1 LAPVPLSWLG
11 KEERRRPPAGDRG
24 LLEKVPAEPR
34 LLASRAPRRRFLR
47 WLFNGSAPEPVPSVH
62 GPVEKAE
69 EGKLGIC
76 CSGGGIRSAAFSLGA
91 LQQLQEKEELKRASY
106 LAAVSG
112 GSYIA
117 GAISLVHKAG
127 PHDSEADLLQR
138 LPPFAEGSPEEQY
151 LRNRS
156 SYLAPSL
163 TDKIFLGWR
172 IVLGLVINLIFVA
185 LPLIALALLLSGFAY
200 ASALPDL
207 SGECHRILA
216 DGKEIDCAVQPPLWF
231 WLVTFVPLG
240 LGVLFGAA
248 TLLPRWR
255 NYRWQSFFSTWATRL
270 LIVAAVLGLLF
281 FAVPFVVEVIRNGHV
296 FGGTTSKRT
305 GLGAGTLTLLAGVAA
320 QLGQLLRSSK
330 TAEGAGAARK
340 LASKLGKGA
349 RLTVAYLAAA
359 LVGPLLF
366 FGVFVFTV
374 AAALSEV
381 GPGGALDNGDLAWI
395 GAGVF
400 AAFLV
405 IYFFSDITNWSLH
418 PFYKRR
424 LATVFALKR
433 VRASALDA
441 EERERVETVP
451 PAKPEHDVG
460 IAVERDYDEL
470 VPISNTALS
479 GAEGE
484 EWPTLLVCAAANI
497 SDSNATPPGRRVT
510 SFTFSAN
517 AVGGPLIGAVPTWQ
531 LETAFETPEEAF
543 PNIPPAEQKKAD
555 EDAGVLEKA
564 VKKVTPSPARKR
576 RGRDLTLLAAIAMSG
591 AAISPSMGKMTKRPL
606 TFLMALANVRLGV
619 WVPNPR
625 WVGELGRRQE
635 LRLRYVR
642 PRPFYLLCELLGL
655 NRISSKYLYVTDG
668 GHYENLGLVELLRR
682 GCTEIYCLDA
692 SGLSADGAEFESLG
706 EAITLA
712 RSELGVE
719 IEFAGEQGEKADEPP
734 SPADMVPDK
743 ETHFAKRDVVMATIR
758 FPVDHEADGEE
769 QKEPVV
775 GKLVYVRNA
784 LTGEVPWDVRAHHEA
799 DPRFPNNSTVDQLYT
814 DQKFEAY
821 RVLGSRAA
829 KRATEAMGVAQ

>member
-1 LAPVPLSWLG
+1 LARVSPSWLG
-11 KEERRRPPAGDRG
+11 KEERPRPTAGDRG
-24 LLEKVPAEPR
+24 LLDEVPAEPR
-34 LLASRAPRRRFLR
+34 LLASRAPRHRFWR
-47 WLFNGSAPEPVPSVH
+47 WLFNGSTPEPVPSAG
-62 GPVEKAE
+62 GPVEEAV

-91 LQQLQEKEELKRASY
+91 LQQLQQKGELKRASY

-127 PHDSEADLLQR
+127 DGDSEADLLDR
-138 LPPFAEGSPEEQY
+138 LAPFAPGSPEEQY

-172 IVLGLVINLIFVA
+172 IVLGLVINLVFVA
-185 LPLIALALLLSGFAY
+185 LPLIALALLLSGVAY
-200 ASALPDL
+200 AAALPNL
-207 SGECHRILA
+207 AGECGA
-216 DGKEIDCAVQPPLWF
+216 GASSDCAVQPPLWF

-240 LGVLFGAA
+240 LSVLFGAA

-270 LIVAAVLGLLF
+270 LIAAAVCGLLL
-281 FAVPFVVEVIRNGHV
+281 FAVPFVAEVIRNGHI
-296 FGGTTSKRT
+296 FEGSGEKRT
-305 GLGAGTLTLLAGVAA
+305 GLGAGTLALLAGVAA
-320 QLGQLLRSSK
+320 QLGHLLSSSK
-330 TAEGAGAARK
+330 VKEGVGSARK
-340 LASKLGKGA
+340 LAGKLGKGA

-366 FGVFVFTV
+366 FFVFVFAV

-381 GPGGALDNGDLAWI
+381 GTGGALDRADLVLI
-395 GAGVF
+395 GAGVL
-400 AAFLV
+400 AGFLV
-405 IYFFSDITNWSLH
+405 LYFFSDITNWSLH

-433 VRASALDA
+433 VRASSLDA
-441 EERERVETVP
+441 EERERVESVP
-451 PAKPEHDVG
+451 PADPAHDVG
-460 IAVERDYDEL
+460 IAVERDYDAL
-470 VPISNTALS
+470 VPISDTALT

-484 EWPTLLVCAAANI
+484 KWPTLLVCAAANI
-497 SDSNATPPGRRVT
+497 SDEDATPPGRRVT

-517 AVGGPLIGAVPTWQ
+517 TVGGPLVGAVPTRDI
-531 LETAFETPEEAF
+531 EGAF
-543 PNIPPAEQKKAD
+543 D
-555 EDAGVLEKA
+555 DGR
-564 VKKVTPSPARKR
+564 RK
-576 RGRDLTLLAAIAMSG
+576 RDLTLLAAIAMSG

-625 WVGELGRRQE
+625 WVGELRRRQG
-635 LRLRYVR
+635 LRLRYAR

-655 NRISSKYLYVTDG
+655 NRISSKYLYVSDG

-682 GCTEIYCLDA
+682 GCTQIYCLDA

-719 IEFAGEQGEKADEPP
+719 IEFAGEGGGKDDESP
-734 SPADMVPDK
+734 SPAEMVPDK
-743 ETHFAKRDVVMATIR
+743 ETHFAKTDVVTAKIR
-758 FPVDHEADGEE
+758 YRDGHE
-769 QKEPVV
+769 

-784 LTGEVPWDVRAHHEA
+784 LTEGVPWDVRAHHEA

-829 KRATEAMGVAQ
+829 GRAAEAMGVG

>member
-11 KEERRRPPAGDRG
+11 KEERPRPPAGDRG

-34 LLASRAPRRRFLR
+34 LFASRAPRHRFLR
-47 WLFNGSAPEPVPSVH
+47 WLFNGSAAEPVPSVH

-91 LQQLQEKEELKRASY
+91 LQQLQEKGELRRASY

-117 GAISLVHKAG
+117 GAISLIRKTG
-127 PHDSEADLLQR
+127 SHDSEADLLQR

-156 SYLAPSL
+156 SYLAPGL

-172 IVLGLVINLIFVA
+172 IVLGLTINLIFVA
-185 LPLIALALLLSGFAY
+185 LPLIALALLLSGLAY

-207 SGECHRILA
+207 AGECGA
-216 DGKEIDCAVQPPLWF
+216 GTSADCAVQPPLWF

-240 LGVLFGAA
+240 LSVLFGAA

-270 LIVAAVLGLLF
+270 LIAAAVFGLLL
-281 FAVPFVVEVIRNGHV
+281 FAVPFIVEVIRNGHI
-296 FGGTTSKRT
+296 FEGTGEKRT
-305 GLGAGTLTLLAGVAA
+305 GLGAGTLALLAGVAA
-320 QLGQLLRSSK
+320 QLGHLLSSSK
-330 TAEGAGAARK
+330 VKDDVSSARK
-340 LASKLGKGA
+340 LAGKLGKGA
-349 RLTVAYLAAA
+349 RLAVAYLAPA

-366 FGVFVFTV
+366 FFVFVFAV

-381 GPGGALDNGDLAWI
+381 GTAGALDNADLVKI
-395 GAGVF
+395 GAGVLGGF
-400 AAFLV
+400 IV

-433 VRASALDA
+433 VRASSLDA
-441 EERERVETVP
+441 EERERIETVA
-451 PAKPEHDVG
+451 PAEPERDVG

-479 GAEGE
+479 GAEDE
-484 EWPTLLVCAAANI
+484 EWPTLVVCAAANI

-517 AVGGPLIGAVPTWQ
+517 AVGGPLVGAVPT
-531 LETAFETPEEAF
+531 EEIEGAF
-543 PNIPPAEQKKAD
+543 D
-555 EDAGVLEKA
+555 DRR
-564 VKKVTPSPARKR
+564 RK
-576 RGRDLTLLAAIAMSG
+576 RDLTLLAAIAMSG

-635 LRLRYVR
+635 LRLRYAR

-719 IEFAGEQGEKADEPP
+719 IEFAGEEGEKDDEGP

-743 ETHFAKRDVVMATIR
+743 ETHFAKRDVVTATIR
-758 FPVDHEADGEE
+758 FPVDREADDEEE

-829 KRATEAMGVAQ
+829 KRATEAMAQ

>member
-1 LAPVPLSWLG
+1 MPPSWLG
-11 KEERRRPPAGDRG
+11 KEERPPPAADDRG
-24 LLEKVPAEPR
+24 LLKKAPAEAR
-34 LLASRAPRRRFLR
+34 LLAARGPRRRGLR
-47 WLFNGSAPEPVPSVH
+47 WLFNGSAPEPLPSVQD
-62 GPVEKAE
+62 PVEQAA

-76 CSGGGIRSAAFSLGA
+76 CSGGGIRSAAFTLGA
-91 LQQLQEKEELKRASY
+91 LQQLQEKGELKRASY

-117 GAISLVHKAG
+117 GAISLLRKTG
-127 PHDSEADLLQR
+127 ERDSEADLLER

-163 TDKIFLGWR
+163 SDKIFLGWR

-185 LPLIALALLLSGFAY
+185 LPLVALALLLSGFAY
-200 ASALPDL
+200 AAALPEL
-207 SGECHRILA
+207 AGECHA
-216 DGKEIDCAVQPPLWF
+216 AGSDCAVQPPLWF

-240 LGVLFGAA
+240 LSLLFGAA

-255 NYRWQSFFSTWATRL
+255 SYRWQSFFSTWATRL
-270 LIVAAVLGLLF
+270 LIAAAVFGLLL
-281 FAVPFVVEVIRNGHV
+281 FAVPFAVEVIRNGHV
-296 FGGTTSKRT
+296 FGGTGEKRS
-305 GLGAGTLTLLAGVAA
+305 GLGAGTLALLAGVAA
-320 QLGQLLRSSK
+320 QLGHLLSSSK
-330 TAEGAGAARK
+330 TKEGVNAARK
-340 LASKLGKGA
+340 FAGKLGKGA

-366 FGVFVFTV
+366 FCVFVFTV

-381 GPGGALDNGDLAWI
+381 GSGGSLDNADLIKI
-395 GAGVF
+395 GAGVLGGF
-400 AAFLV
+400 IV

-433 VRASALDA
+433 VRASALNG

-451 PAKPEHDVG
+451 PEKPEHDVG

-484 EWPTLLVCAAANI
+484 AWPTLLVCAAANI
-497 SDSNATPPGRRVT
+497 SDGNATPPGRRVT

-517 AVGGPLIGAVPTWQ
+517 AVGGPLVGAVPTT
-531 LETAFETPEEAF
+531 EIE
-543 PNIPPAEQKKAD
+543 
-555 EDAGVLEKA
+555 GVFDDRR
-564 VKKVTPSPARKR
+564 RKC
-576 RGRDLTLLAAIAMSG
+576 DLTLLAAIAMSG

-635 LRLRYVR
+635 LRRRYAR
-642 PRPFYLLCELLGL
+642 PRPYYLLCELLGL

-692 SGLSADGAEFESLG
+692 SGLSADGGEFESLG

-719 IEFAGEQGEKADEPP
+719 IEFAGEGSEKDDEGP

-743 ETHFAKRDVVMATIR
+743 ETHFAKSDMVTAKITYRDG
-758 FPVDHEADGEE
+758 H
-769 QKEPVV
+769 Q
-775 GKLVYVRNA
+775 GKLIYVRNA
-784 LTGEVPWDVRAHHEA
+784 LTESVPWDVRAHHEA

-829 KRATEAMGVAQ
+829 KRATEAMGVA

>member
-1 LAPVPLSWLG
+1 MPLSWLG
-11 KEERRRPPAGDRG
+11 KEERPRPPAGDLG

-34 LLASRAPRRRFLR
+34 LFAARAPRHRFLR

-91 LQQLQEKEELKRASY
+91 LQQLQEKEELKRSSY

-117 GAISLVHKAG
+117 GAISLVRKTG
-127 PHDSEADLLQR
+127 PHDSEADLLER

-156 SYLAPSL
+156 SYLAPGL

-185 LPLIALALLLSGFAY
+185 LPLVALALLLSGLAY
-200 ASALPDL
+200 ASALPEL
-207 SGECHRILA
+207 AGECGA
-216 DGKEIDCAVQPPLWF
+216 GASADCAVQPPLWF

-240 LGVLFGAA
+240 LSVLFGAA

-270 LIVAAVLGLLF
+270 LIAAAVFGLLL
-281 FAVPFVVEVIRNGHV
+281 FAVPFVVEVVRNGHI
-296 FGGTTSKRT
+296 FGGTGSKRT

-330 TAEGAGAARK
+330 VKDGVSSARK
-340 LASKLGKGA
+340 LAGKLGKGA

-366 FGVFVFTV
+366 FFVFVFAV

-381 GPGGALDNGDLAWI
+381 GTGGSLDNADLVKI
-395 GAGVF
+395 GAGVLGGF
-400 AAFLV
+400 IV

-433 VRASALDA
+433 VRASSLDA
-441 EERERVETVP
+441 EERERIEAVP
-451 PAKPEHDVG
+451 PAEPERDVG

-470 VPISNTALS
+470 VPISNTALR

-484 EWPTLLVCAAANI
+484 EWPTLVVCAAANI
-497 SDSNATPPGRRVT
+497 SDGNATPPGRRVT

-517 AVGGPLIGAVPTWQ
+517 TVGGPLVGAVPT
-531 LETAFETPEEAF
+531 EEIEGAFDD
-543 PNIPPAEQKKAD
+543 K
-555 EDAGVLEKA
+555 
-564 VKKVTPSPARKR
+564 RK
-576 RGRDLTLLAAIAMSG
+576 RDLTLLAAIAMSG

-635 LRLRYVR
+635 LRLRYAR

-682 GCTEIYCLDA
+682 GCSEIYCLDA
-692 SGLSADGAEFESLG
+692 SGLSSDGAEFESLG

-712 RSELGVE
+712 RSELGIE
-719 IEFAGEQGEKADEPP
+719 IEFAGEDGEQDDDSA

-743 ETHFAKRDVVMATIR
+743 ETHFAKRDVVTATIR
-758 FPVDHEADGEE
+758 FPVDHDAADDE
-769 QKEPVV
+769 EPVI

-829 KRATEAMGVAQ
+829 ERATKAMGVSR

>member
-1 LAPVPLSWLG
+1 MSPPWLG
-11 KEERRRPPAGDRG
+11 KEERPRPPAGDRG
-24 LLEKVPAEPR
+24 LLAKAPAEPR
-34 LLASRAPRRRFLR
+34 LFAWRAPRHRFWR
-47 WLFNGSAPEPVPSVH
+47 WLFNGSVPEPVPSAQ
-62 GPVEKAE
+62 GPVEDAV

-91 LQQLQEKEELKRASY
+91 LQQLQEKGELKRASY

-117 GAISLVHKAG
+117 GAISLVRKTG
-127 PHDSEADLLQR
+127 PDDSEADLLQR
-138 LPPFAEGSPEEQY
+138 LPPFAAGSPEEQY

-172 IVLGLVINLIFVA
+172 IVLGLVINVIFVA
-185 LPLIALALLLSGFAY
+185 LPLVALAFLLSGLLY
-200 ASALPDL
+200 APALPEL
-207 SGECHRILA
+207 AGECHTA
-216 DGKEIDCAVQPPLWF
+216 SADCAVQPPHWF
-231 WLVTFVPLG
+231 RLVTFVPLG
-240 LGVLFGAA
+240 LSLLFGVA

-255 NYRWQSFFSTWATRL
+255 HYRRQSFFSTWSTRL
-270 LIVAAVLGLLF
+270 LIAAAAFGLLF
-281 FAVPFVVEVIRNGHV
+281 FAVPFVVEVVRNGHI
-296 FGGTTSKRT
+296 FAGTGGRRT
-305 GLGAGTLTLLAGVAA
+305 GIGAGTLALLAGVAA
-320 QLGQLLRSSK
+320 QLAHLLSSSK
-330 TAEGAGAARK
+330 IKDDVGAARK
-340 LASKLGKGA
+340 LAGKLGKGA
-349 RLTVAYLAAA
+349 RLALTYLAAA

-366 FGVFVFTV
+366 FFVFVFAV

-381 GPGGALDNGDLAWI
+381 GPGGSLDNANLIEI
-395 GAGVF
+395 GVGVLVGF
-400 AAFLV
+400 AIL
-405 IYFFSDITNWSLH
+405 YFFSDITNWSLH
-418 PFYKRR
+418 PFYRRR

-433 VRASALDA
+433 VRASSLDA

-451 PAKPEHDVG
+451 AAPESDIG
-460 IAVERDYDEL
+460 IAVERNYDEL

-484 EWPTLLVCAAANI
+484 EWPTLLVCAAANV

-510 SFTFSAN
+510 SFTFSAT
-517 AVGGPLIGAVPTWQ
+517 AVGGPLVGAVAT
-531 LETAFETPEEAF
+531 EEIEGAF
-543 PNIPPAEQKKAD
+543 D
-555 EDAGVLEKA
+555 D
-564 VKKVTPSPARKR
+564 R
-576 RGRDLTLLAAIAMSG
+576 RRRRDLTLLSAIAMSG

-625 WVGELGRRQE
+625 WVGELGRRRE
-635 LRLRYVR
+635 LRLGYAR

-655 NRISSKYLYVTDG
+655 NRISSKYLYVSDG

-682 GCTEIYCLDA
+682 GCTEVYCLDA
-692 SGLSADGAEFESLG
+692 SGLSAAGAEFESLG

-719 IEFAGEQGEKADEPP
+719 IEFAGEGSEKDDEGS

-743 ETHFAKRDVVMATIR
+743 ETHFAKCDVVTAKVR
-758 FPVDHEADGEE
+758 FPDGPE
-769 QKEPVV
+769 

-784 LTGEVPWDVRAHHEA
+784 LTEAVPWDVRAHHEA

-829 KRATEAMGVAQ
+829 GRAAEAMGVG

>member
-1 LAPVPLSWLG
+1 LARVPPSWFG
-11 KEERRRPPAGDRG
+11 KEERPPPAADDRG
-24 LLEKVPAEPR
+24 LLKKAPAEAR
-34 LLASRAPRRRFLR
+34 MLASRGPRHRGLR
-47 WLFNGSAPEPVPSVH
+47 WLFNGSAPEPLPSVQE
-62 GPVEKAE
+62 PVEKAVD
-69 EGKLGIC
+69 GKLGIC

-91 LQQLQEKEELKRASY
+91 LQQLQAKGELKRASY

-117 GAISLVHKAG
+117 GAISLVRKTG
-127 PHDSEADLLQR
+127 ERDSEADLLER
-138 LPPFAEGSPEEQY
+138 LAPFAEGSPEEQY

-156 SYLAPSL
+156 SYLAPGL

-185 LPLIALALLLSGFAY
+185 LPLIALALLLSGLAY
-200 ASALPDL
+200 AAALPEL
-207 SGECHRILA
+207 AGECHTA
-216 DGKEIDCAVQPPLWF
+216 SADCAVQPPLWF
-231 WLVTFVPLG
+231 WLVTFVPFG
-240 LGVLFGAA
+240 LSLLFGAA

-255 NYRWQSFFSTWATRL
+255 NYRWQGFFSTWATRL
-270 LIVAAVLGLLF
+270 LIAAAVFGLLF
-281 FAVPFVVEVIRNGHV
+281 FAVPFAVEVIRNGHI
-296 FGGTTSKRT
+296 FGGTGSKRN
-305 GLGAGTLTLLAGVAA
+305 GLGAGTLTLLVGVAV
-320 QLGQLLRSSK
+320 QLAHLLSSSK
-330 TAEGAGAARK
+330 TADDAGAARK
-340 LASKLGKGA
+340 FAGKLGKGA

-366 FGVFVFTV
+366 LGVFVFTV

-381 GPGGALDNGDLAWI
+381 GPGGSLNNADLVKI
-395 GAGVF
+395 GAGV
-400 AAFLV
+400 LV
-405 IYFFSDITNWSLH
+405 GFIVVYFFSDITNWSLH

-424 LATVFALKR
+424 LSTVFALKR
-433 VRASALDA
+433 VRASGLDA
-441 EERERVETVP
+441 EERERVESVP
-451 PAKPEHDVG
+451 PAKSKHDVG

-479 GAEGE
+479 GAEGD

-497 SDSNATPPGRRVT
+497 SDEDATPPGRRVT

-517 AVGGPLIGAVPTWQ
+517 TVGGPLVGAVPTWQ

-543 PNIPPAEQKKAD
+543 PNIPPEEQERA
-555 EDAGVLEKA
+555 AGEAGTLEKA
-564 VKKVTPSPARKR
+564 VKKLTPSPARKR

-625 WVGELGRRQE
+625 WVGELARRQE
-635 LRLRYVR
+635 LRLRYAR
-642 PRPFYLLCELLGL
+642 PRPYYLLCELLGL

-692 SGLSADGAEFESLG
+692 SGLSAGGAEFESLG

-719 IEFAGEQGEKADEPP
+719 VEFEGEDGGEEGKDEGGA

-743 ETHFAKRDVVMATIR
+743 ETHFAKGDVVTAKITYR
-758 FPVDHEADGEE
+758 DGHE
-769 QKEPVV
+769 

-784 LTGEVPWDVRAHHEA
+784 LTEGVPWDVRAHHEA

-829 KRATEAMGVAQ
+829 KRATEAMGVA

>member
-1 LAPVPLSWLG
+1 MPLPWLG
-11 KEERRRPPAGDRG
+11 KEERPRPPAGDRG
-24 LLEKVPAEPR
+24 LLKEVPAEPR

-47 WLFNGSAPEPVPSVH
+47 WLFNGSVPEPAPSVH
-62 GPVEKAE
+62 GPVERAE

-91 LQQLQEKEELKRASY
+91 LQQLQEKKELKRASY

-117 GAISLVHKAG
+117 GAISLVHKTG
-127 PHDSEADLLQR
+127 PHDSEADLLER
-138 LPPFAEGSPEEQY
+138 MPPFAPGSPEEQY

-163 TDKIFLGWR
+163 TDKIYLGWR

-185 LPLIALALLLSGFAY
+185 LPLVALALLLSGFVY
-200 ASALPDL
+200 AAALPDL
-207 SGECHRILA
+207 SGECHRA
-216 DGKEIDCAVQPPLWF
+216 VAGAEADCAVAPPLWF

-240 LGVLFGAA
+240 LSVLFGAA

-255 NYRWQSFFSTWATRL
+255 NYSRQSFFSTWATRL
-270 LIVAAVLGLLF
+270 LIAAAVFGLLL
-281 FAVPFVVEVIRNGHV
+281 FAVPFAVEVIRNGHI
-296 FGGTTSKRT
+296 FAGTGSKRA

-320 QLGQLLRSSK
+320 QLGHLLSSSK
-330 TAEGAGAARK
+330 TADGVGAARK
-340 LASKLGKGA
+340 LATKLGKGA

-366 FGVFVFTV
+366 FFVFVFTV

-381 GPGGALDNGDLAWI
+381 GSGGSLDDADLVKI
-395 GAGVF
+395 GAGVLG
-400 AAFLV
+400 AFVV

-424 LATVFALKR
+424 LSTVFALKR
-433 VRASALDA
+433 VRASSLDE

-451 PAKPEHDVG
+451 AGESGRDAG
-460 IAVERDYDEL
+460 IAIERNYDEL
-470 VPISNTALS
+470 VPISNTALN
-479 GAEGE
+479 GAEGD

-517 AVGGPLIGAVPTWQ
+517 AVGGPLVGAVPT
-531 LETAFETPEEAF
+531 EEIEGAF
-543 PNIPPAEQKKAD
+543 D
-555 EDAGVLEKA
+555 DRR
-564 VKKVTPSPARKR
+564 RK
-576 RGRDLTLLAAIAMSG
+576 RDLTLLAAIAMSG

-625 WVGELGRRQE
+625 WIGELGRRQE

-682 GCTEIYCLDA
+682 GCSEIYCLDA
-692 SGLSADGAEFESLG
+692 SGLSSDGAEFESLG
-706 EAITLA
+706 EAVTLA

-719 IEFAGEQGEKADEPP
+719 IEFAGEEGENDGP

-743 ETHFAKRDVVMATIR
+743 ETHFAKSDVVTATIR
-758 FPVDHEADGEE
+758 FPLDPEAGEG
-769 QKEPVV
+769 QEPVI

-784 LTGEVPWDVRAHHEA
+784 LTEGVPWDVRAHHEA
-799 DPRFPNNSTVDQLYT
+799 DPRFPNDSTVDQLYT

-829 KRATEAMGVAQ
+829 KRATEAMGVN

>member
-1 LAPVPLSWLG
+1 LAPVSSPWFG
-11 KEERRRPPAGDRG
+11 KEEGPPPVAGDRG
-24 LLEKVPAEPR
+24 LLKKAPAEPR
-34 LLASRAPRRRFLR
+34 LLASRAPRRRFGR
-47 WLFNGSAPEPVPSVH
+47 WLFNGSAPEPLPSVQ
-62 GPVEKAE
+62 GPVEKAVD
-69 EGKLGIC
+69 GKLGIC

-91 LQQLQEKEELKRASY
+91 LQQLQVEGELKRASY

-117 GAISLVHKAG
+117 GAISLVHKTG
-127 PHDSEADLLQR
+127 PHDSEADLLDR
-138 LPPFAEGSPEEQY
+138 LSPFAEGSPEEQY

-156 SYLAPSL
+156 SYLAPGL

-185 LPLIALALLLSGFAY
+185 LPLIALALLLSGLAY

-207 SGECHRILA
+207 SGECHA
-216 DGKEIDCAVQPPLWF
+216 ASTDCAVQPPLWF

-240 LGVLFGAA
+240 LSLLFGAA

-270 LIVAAVLGLLF
+270 LIAAAVFGLLL
-281 FAVPFVVEVIRNGHV
+281 FAVPFAAEVIRNGHI
-296 FGGTTSKRT
+296 FGGPGSKRT
-305 GLGAGTLTLLAGVAA
+305 GLGAGTLALLAGVAA
-320 QLGQLLRSSK
+320 QLGHLLSSSK
-330 TAEGAGAARK
+330 VKEGVSSARK
-340 LASKLGKGA
+340 FAGKLGKGA
-349 RLTVAYLAAA
+349 RLAVAYLAAA

-381 GPGGALDNGDLAWI
+381 GPGGALDNADLVKI
-395 GAGVF
+395 GAGV
-400 AAFLV
+400 LV
-405 IYFFSDITNWSLH
+405 GFIVVYFFSDITNWSLH

-433 VRASALDA
+433 VRASGLD
-441 EERERVETVP
+441 EGERERVESVP
-451 PAKPEHDVG
+451 PAKPKHDVG

-479 GAEGE
+479 GAEGD
-484 EWPTLLVCAAANI
+484 EWPTLLVCAAANV

-517 AVGGPLIGAVPTWQ
+517 AVGGPLVGAVPTWQ

-543 PNIPPAEQKKAD
+543 PNIPPEEQERAARKAG
-555 EDAGVLEKA
+555 ALEKA
-564 VKKVTPSPARKR
+564 VKRLTPSPARKR

-642 PRPFYLLCELLGL
+642 PRPYYLLCELFGL

-692 SGLSADGAEFESLG
+692 SGLSAGGAEFESLG

-719 IEFAGEQGEKADEPP
+719 IEFAGEDGGKDEKDKDA

-743 ETHFAKRDVVMATIR
+743 ETHFAKSDVVTAKIIYR
-758 FPVDHEADGEE
+758 DGHE
-769 QKEPVV
+769 
-775 GKLVYVRNA
+775 GKLIYVRNA
-784 LTGEVPWDVRAHHEA
+784 LTEGVPWDVRAHHEA

-829 KRATEAMGVAQ
+829 KRATEAMGVA

>member
-1 LAPVPLSWLG
+1 
-11 KEERRRPPAGDRG
+11 
-24 LLEKVPAEPR
+24 
-34 LLASRAPRRRFLR
+34 
-47 WLFNGSAPEPVPSVH
+47 
-62 GPVEKAE
+62 
-69 EGKLGIC
+69 
-76 CSGGGIRSAAFSLGA
+76 
-91 LQQLQEKEELKRASY
+91 
-106 LAAVSG
+106 
-112 GSYIA
+112 
-117 GAISLVHKAG
+117 
-127 PHDSEADLLQR
+127 
-138 LPPFAEGSPEEQY
+138 
-151 LRNRS
+151 
-156 SYLAPSL
+156 
-163 TDKIFLGWR
+163 
-172 IVLGLVINLIFVA
+172 
-185 LPLIALALLLSGFAY
+185 
-200 ASALPDL
+200 
-207 SGECHRILA
+207 
-216 DGKEIDCAVQPPLWF
+216 
-231 WLVTFVPLG
+231 
-240 LGVLFGAA
+240 
-248 TLLPRWR
+248 
-255 NYRWQSFFSTWATRL
+255 
-270 LIVAAVLGLLF
+270 
-281 FAVPFVVEVIRNGHV
+281 
-296 FGGTTSKRT
+296 
-305 GLGAGTLTLLAGVAA
+305 
-320 QLGQLLRSSK
+320 
-330 TAEGAGAARK
+330 
-340 LASKLGKGA
+340 
-349 RLTVAYLAAA
+349 
-359 LVGPLLF
+359 
-366 FGVFVFTV
+366 VFVFTV

-451 PAKPEHDVG
+451 PAKPEHDAG

-531 LETAFETPEEAF
+531 LETAFETPDEAF
-543 PNIPPAEQKKAD
+543 PNIPPAEQKKA
-555 EDAGVLEKA
+555 EAEAGALEKA
-564 VKKVTPSPARKR
+564 VKKITPSPARKR

-625 WVGELGRRQE
+625 WVGELGRHQE

-719 IEFAGEQGEKADEPP
+719 IEFAGENDDHSP

-743 ETHFAKRDVVMATIR
+743 ETHFAKSDVVTATIR
-758 FPVDHEADGEE
+758 FPVDREADDEE
-769 QKEPVV
+769 EKEPVV
-775 GKLVYVRNA
+775 GTLVYVRNA

-829 KRATEAMGVAQ
+829 KRATEAMGVAR